1 MSGTVILLVVIAV
14 TVLLGRYAIAEGHR
28 VEKHKKM
35 SGTVI
40 LVIVIAVTVLLGR
53 YAIAEG
59 HRVERQNKMMRDME
73 NWEKKH
79 NKSKPKAK

>member
-1 MSGTVILLVVIAV
+1 MSGTI
-14 TVLLGRYAIAEGHR
+14 
-28 VEKHKKM
+28 
-35 SGTVI
+35 I

>member
-1 MSGTVILLVVIAV
+1 MSGTI
-14 TVLLGRYAIAEGHR
+14 
-28 VEKHKKM
+28 
-35 SGTVI
+35 I

-79 NKSKPKAK
+79 NKPKPKTK